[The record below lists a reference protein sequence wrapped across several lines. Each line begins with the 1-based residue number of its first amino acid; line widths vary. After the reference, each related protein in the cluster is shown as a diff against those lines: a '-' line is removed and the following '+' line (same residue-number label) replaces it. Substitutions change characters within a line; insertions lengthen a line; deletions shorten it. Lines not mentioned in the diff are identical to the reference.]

1 MNRDWVDKDFYKVLG
16 VSKTADAKEIK
27 RAYRKLAQQYHP
39 DANPNDPKAEGRF
52 KDISEAYAT
61 LSNEDQRKEYDEVR
75 RMVDSGGF
83 RGFQGAPGGFGG
95 FGAAGQGFRVEDLGD
110 LFGGGLGDL
119 FGFGGSASRRT
130 GPQRGADTSAELHL
144 SFEDAVRGATTTVSI
159 KGEAA
164 CRTCGGRGAEPGTP
178 IETCSTCRGSGV
190 VAQSQG
196 FFSTTT
202 PCPTCGGTGTTV
214 RTPCHT
220 CHGSG
225 TEVRVRTLHVK
236 IPAGVKNGAVIRL
249 KGKGA
254 PGKSGGPSGDLLVKV
269 HVARHEMFRRS
280 GDNLTIKVPITFTEA
295 ALGTEIQVPTLD
307 GPVRL
312 KVPSGTRSGRT
323 FRVRGRGV
331 PKAKGRP
338 GDLMV
343 TVEVVV
349 PTKLSREAKKMLRQ
363 FADEFEEGLNPREG
377 LGV

>member
-16 VSKTADAKEIK
+16 VSKNADAKEIK

-39 DANPNDPKAEGRF
+39 DANPNDTKAEEKF

-61 LSNEDQRKEYDEVR
+61 LSNEEQRKEYDEVR

-83 RGFQGAPGGFGG
+83 RGFQNAPGGFG
-95 FGAAGQGFRVEDLGD
+95 AGQKIRFEDLGD
-110 LFGGGLGDL
+110 LFGGGLGEV
-119 FGFGGSASRRT
+119 FGFGGTAGRRS

-144 SFEDAVRGATTTVSI
+144 SFEDAIRGVTTTVSV
-159 KGEAA
+159 KGETV
-164 CRTCGGRGAEPGTP
+164 CRTCRGSGAEPGTP
-178 IETCSTCRGSGV
+178 VETCPTCRGSGV

-196 FFSTTT
+196 FFSMTR

-225 TEVRVRTLHVK
+225 TTTRVRTIKVK
-236 IPAGVKNGAVIRL
+236 IPAGVKNGAVVRL

-254 PGKSGGPSGDLLVKV
+254 PGKNGGPAGDLLVKV
-269 HVARHEMFRRS
+269 HVARHKLFRRA
-280 GDNLTIKVPITFTEA
+280 GDNLKIKVPITFTEA
-295 ALGTEIQVPTLD
+295 ALGTEITVPTLD
-307 GPVRL
+307 EPVRL
-312 KVPSGTRSGRT
+312 KIPAGTRSGRT

-331 PKAKGRP
+331 KKKRGRP
-338 GDLMV
+338 GDLLV

-349 PTKLSREAKKMLRQ
+349 PTRLSREAKKMLQQ
-363 FADEFEEGLNPREG
+363 FAEEFEAGINPREG
-377 LGV
+377 LEV